1 MEQQKIIEWSGSLM
15 GLVGAFLLAL
25 NTQISGWGF
34 VAFLVSNLFWIAF
47 ALRQKAWGLLTMQ
60 AGFTASSVLGILRW
74 L

>member
-1 MEQQKIIEWSGSLM
+1 MQNQKLIEWTGSVM
-15 GLVGAFLLAL
+15 GLIGAFLLAL

-34 VAFLVSNLFWIAF
+34 VAFLVSNLFWIVF

-60 AGFTASSVLGILRW
+60 AGFTASSVLGIVRW